1 MAHRIAINGYGR
13 IGQCVLR
20 ALIEQQRAEQQRD
33 EQADR
38 PGHAREPA
46 LDIVA
51 INELSDL
58 ATIDYLTRYD
68 TTHGRFPA
76 TVERNGEGMS
86 IDGRSIRVLSEPDP
100 DRLPWHEL
108 GVDLVLEC
116 SGSFKDRGTA
126 QRHLAA
132 GAGRLLFS
140 QPAESDVDATIVTGF
155 NDHELAPGH
164 RIVSAASCTTNCL
177 VPVLTVLDDA
187 LGIENGVTT
196 TIHSAM
202 NDQPVIDAY
211 HQTDLRLTRSAMH
224 SIVPVDTGLAL
235 GINRLMPHL
244 AGRFECLHVRVPT
257 INVSAMDIAITV
269 RRDTSAAEVN
279 ALLAEASRGRLA
291 GLLGYTAEPV
301 ASVDF
306 NHDPRSGI
314 VDATQ
319 TRVAGGRLIKL
330 LCWFDN
336 EWGFASRMLDVS
348 RRLAAMP
355 LENPAPPSGFQMR
368 TTPR

>member
-1 MAHRIAINGYGR
+1 MVQRIAINGYGR

-20 ALIEQQRAEQQRD
+20 ALVERGAPEL
-33 EQADR
+33 EV
-38 PGHAREPA
+38 
-46 LDIVA
+46 VA

-58 ATIDYLTRYD
+58 ETIAYLTRYD
-68 TTHGRFPA
+68 TTHGRFPGRVA
-76 TVERNGEGMS
+76 TAPGRLVVDERP
-86 IDGRSIRVLSEPDP
+86 IRVLSESDP
-100 DRLPWHEL
+100 SRLPWQAL
-108 GVDLVLEC
+108 GIDLVLEC
-116 SGSFKDRGTA
+116 SGSFKDRATA
-126 QRHLAA
+126 ERHLAA

-140 QPAESDVDATIVTGF
+140 QPAESDVDTTVVCGI
-155 NDHELAPGH
+155 NDGALTPGQ
-164 RIVSAASCTTNCL
+164 RILSAASCTTNCL
-177 VPVLTVLDDA
+177 VPVLTVLDEA
-187 LGIENGVTT
+187 LGIEHGVTT

-224 SIVPVDTGLAL
+224 SIVPVDTGLAR

-244 AGRFECLHVRVPT
+244 AGRFECLHMRVPT
-257 INVSAMDIAITV
+257 INVSAMDLSLCV

-279 ALLAEASRGRLA
+279 ALLRHASQDRLA
-291 GLLGYTAEPV
+291 GLLGYTEEPM

-336 EWGFASRMLDVS
+336 EWGFANRMLDVA
-348 RRLAAMP
+348 RRLATMP
-355 LENPAPPSGFQMR
+355 PAN
-368 TTPR
+368 

>member
-1 MAHRIAINGYGR
+1 MAQRIAINGYGR

-20 ALIEQQRAEQQRD
+20 ALLERPSNRA
-33 EQADR
+33 
-38 PGHAREPA
+38 GEPA
-46 LDIVA
+46 LEVVA

-58 ATIDYLTRYD
+58 DTIAYLTRYD
-68 TTHGRFPA
+68 TTHGRFPGHVA
-76 TVERNGEGMS
+76 TAEGRL
-86 IDGRSIRVLSEPDP
+86 IVDGQPIEILTETEPGH
-100 DRLPWHEL
+100 LPWSEL
-108 GVDLVLEC
+108 GIDLVLEC
-116 SGSFKDRGTA
+116 SGSFKDRATA
-126 QRHLAA
+126 ERHLDA

-140 QPAESDVDATIVTGF
+140 QPAESDVDATIVCGI
-155 NDHELAPGH
+155 NDGDLRSGH

-177 VPVLTVLDDA
+177 VPVLTVLDEA
-187 LGIENGVTT
+187 LGIEHGVTT

-224 SIVPVDTGLAL
+224 SIVPVDTSLAR

-257 INVSAMDIAITV
+257 INVSAMDMAICV
-269 RRDTSAAEVN
+269 RRDTSITEVN
-279 ALLAEASRGRLA
+279 ALLREACEGPLA
-291 GLLGYTAEPV
+291 GLLGYTEEPM

-319 TRVAGGRLIKL
+319 TRVAGDRLIKL

-336 EWGFASRMLDVS
+336 EWGFANRMLDVAQ
-348 RRLAAMP
+348 RLAA
-355 LENPAPPSGFQMR
+355 LPAVSR
-368 TTPR
+368 

>member
-1 MAHRIAINGYGR
+1 MAYRIAINGYGR

-20 ALIEQQRAEQQRD
+20 ALVERAEPQL
-33 EQADR
+33 EV
-38 PGHAREPA
+38 
-46 LDIVA
+46 VA
-51 INELSDL
+51 INELSGLD
-58 ATIDYLTRYD
+58 TIAYLTRYD

-76 TVERNGEGMS
+76 RVEVDGDHLV
-86 IDGRSIRVLSEPDP
+86 IDGLAIRVLSEPDP
-100 DRLPWHEL
+100 RRLPWQEL
-108 GVDLVLEC
+108 GIDLVLEC
-116 SGSFKDRGTA
+116 SGSFKDRATA
-126 QRHLAA
+126 ECHLNA

-140 QPAESDVDATIVTGF
+140 QPAEADVDATIVSGI
-155 NDHELAPGH
+155 NDHELVPAR

-177 VPVLTVLDDA
+177 VPVLTVLDEA
-187 LGIENGVTT
+187 LGIEHGVTT

-224 SIVPVDTGLAL
+224 SIVPVDTGLAR

-244 AGRFECLHVRVPT
+244 AGRFECLHMRVPT
-257 INVSAMDIAITV
+257 INVSAMDLAITV
-269 RRDTSAAEVN
+269 RQDTSASEVN
-279 ALLAEASRGRLA
+279 DLLAEASRGRLA
-291 GLLGYTAEPV
+291 GLLGYTEEPM

-336 EWGFASRMLDVS
+336 EWGFANRMLDVT
-348 RRLAAMP
+348 RRLAVMP
-355 LENPAPPSGFQMR
+355 LDAP
-368 TTPR
+368 

>member
-1 MAHRIAINGYGR
+1 MAQRIAINGYGR

-20 ALIEQQRAEQQRD
+20 ALLERQSNRA
-33 EQADR
+33 
-38 PGHAREPA
+38 GEPA
-46 LDIVA
+46 LEVVA

-58 ATIDYLTRYD
+58 DTIAYLTRYD
-68 TTHGRFPA
+68 TTHGRFPGHVA
-76 TVERNGEGMS
+76 TAEGRL
-86 IDGRSIRVLSEPDP
+86 IVDGQPIEILTETEPSH
-100 DRLPWHEL
+100 LPWGEL
-108 GVDLVLEC
+108 GIDLVLEC
-116 SGSFKDRGTA
+116 SGSFKDRATA
-126 QRHLAA
+126 ERHLDA

-140 QPAESDVDATIVTGF
+140 QPAESDVDATIVCGI
-155 NDHELAPGH
+155 NDDELRSGH

-177 VPVLTVLDDA
+177 VPVLTVLDEA
-187 LGIENGVTT
+187 LGIEHGVTT

-224 SIVPVDTGLAL
+224 SIVPVDTSLAR

-257 INVSAMDIAITV
+257 INVSAMDMAICV
-269 RRDTSAAEVN
+269 RRDTLVAEVN
-279 ALLAEASRGRLA
+279 ALLREACEGPLA
-291 GLLGYTAEPV
+291 GLLGYTEEPM

-319 TRVAGGRLIKL
+319 TRVAGERLIKL

-336 EWGFASRMLDVS
+336 EWGFANRMLDVAQ
-348 RRLAAMP
+348 RLAA
-355 LENPAPPSGFQMR
+355 LPAVSR
-368 TTPR
+368 